1 MKRNLCNYPIRL
13 VILISIMMFSFLS
26 NVSAASLFADTA
38 RSKCTTP
45 NCESAIIDKAVILS
59 EQAVSGIASTTP
71 WTGQFY
77 SSGNECIRIEVLE
90 SSPPNRDLTMHFVGP
105 DLSVFTDDDSG
116 TNLLPSIQANTIT
129 PGRYTVVV
137 GLFAPT
143 VINDNTRFKLSY
155 GRYPIGNPNCSNPTL
170 NTLDQLPDSARGVNK
185 KKE

>member
-1 MKRNLCNYPIRL
+1 MKKNLCNNLICS

-26 NVSAASLFADTA
+26 SVSAASLFADPS

-45 NCESAIIDKAVILS
+45 NCEAAIIDKAVILS
-59 EQAVSGIASTTP
+59 EQAVAGIASTTP

-77 SSGNECIRIEVLE
+77 SSGNECVRVEVLE
-90 SSPPNRDLTMHFVGP
+90 SSPPDRDLTMHLVGP

-116 TNLLPSIQANTIT
+116 VNLYPSIQANTQT

-155 GRYPIGNPNCSNPTL
+155 GRYPIGNPNCSSPAL
-170 NTLDQLPDSARGVNK
+170 STLDQLPDSARGVNK
-185 KKE
+185 TK